1 MLRKGA
7 VAIPRADSK
16 ALWELA
22 LHPER
27 AEELRFGATI
37 LNVETA

>member
-22 LHPER
+22 LHSGER
-27 AEELRFGATI
+27 KNFDLGSTI